1 MELVCRQHRA
11 ITGSW
16 SLRVPYVGVDSGWHA
31 DFYRCVG
38 SAHFS
43 KAVFPPGLRCNDGVR
58 HTAPPLGRCV
68 DQVSED
74 GQPNTHPGL
83 ASLLGLGLGLGFG
96 LCLRAK
102 AGWTGQRRN
111 RLTQGLS

>member
-1 MELVCRQHRA
+1 M
-11 ITGSW
+11 SW
-16 SLRVPYVGVDSGWHA
+16 SFWLPYVGVDSGWHA
-31 DFYRCVG
+31 HFYRCVG

-43 KAVFPPGLRCNDGVR
+43 KAVFPPGLRCNDGLQHR
-58 HTAPPLGRCV
+58 GPPVGGLV

-74 GQPNTHPGL
+74 GQQNTQPGL
-83 ASLLGLGLGLGFG
+83 ASVLGLGLGLGLG

-102 AGWTGQRRN
+102 AGRICEHRN